1 MSAIPSGVLR
11 SAALVIRTGGF
22 EGVRY
27 ELGRGETLIGRSPTT
42 DITLLDEGISREHA
56 MVHFDE
62 DADGFVI
69 EDLHSTNGTQVNGKR
84 VRSALLV
91 AGDDVRI
98 GYTVFE
104 FEVA

>member
-1 MSAIPSGVLR
+1 MSGFQSRAAR

-27 ELGRGETLIGRSPTT
+27 DLGRNETVIGRSPAT

-62 DADGFVI
+62 SADAFVI

-84 VRSALLV
+84 RRSAVLTP
-91 AGDDVRI
+91 GDEVRI

-104 FEVA
+104 FVLG

>member
-1 MSAIPSGVLR
+1 MSAVPSR
-11 SAALVIRTGGF
+11 AFHSAALVIRTGGF
-22 EGVRY
+22 EGVSY
-27 ELGRGETLIGRSPTT
+27 DLGRGETVIGQSPTT

-56 MVHFDE
+56 LVHFDE
-62 DADGFVI
+62 DVGAFVI

-84 VRSALLV
+84 VHSASLV

-104 FEVA
+104 FVLG